1 MERLNPVEGDD
12 EVVRNLVDYI
22 EGELRIIEQGLTVT

>member
-12 EVVRNLVDYI
+12 EVVRNWVDYI
-22 EGELRIIEQGLTVT
+22 EGELRIIEQGLP